1 MNHENGH
8 DYPGPELCGV
18 TLSACETMKGFGK
31 DMEDAGEWVQKKA
44 Q

>member
-1 MNHENGH
+1 MRMAMII
-8 DYPGPELCGV
+8 LALSFV
-18 TLSACETMKGFGK
+18 VLTLSACETMKGCGK